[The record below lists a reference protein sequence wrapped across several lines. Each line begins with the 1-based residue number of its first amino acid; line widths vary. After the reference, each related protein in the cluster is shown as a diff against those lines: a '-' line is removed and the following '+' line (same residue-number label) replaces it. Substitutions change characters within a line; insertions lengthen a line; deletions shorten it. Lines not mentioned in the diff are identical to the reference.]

1 MQSDELLRMSQ
12 EALAHGV
19 EGTLPL
25 AENVLKIP
33 ASDYYDEQR
42 WQDEMKKVFGRL
54 PLMLAASIEL
64 PKPMDYK
71 AMEAAG
77 VPILITR
84 DTAGEVQAYVNSCA
98 HRGSQIMREG
108 CGSAKRFTCP
118 YHAWSYNHAGELTHI
133 YAPKDFGDIDKSQYG
148 LVPLKAV
155 ERAGLIWVLT
165 DPNSELDIDTFLSGY
180 DKQLQHFSFENYHF
194 FASNTVKGPN
204 WKIAYDG
211 YLDFYH
217 LPILHKETFGGE
229 ISSQAMY
236 YGWGPH
242 QRVMSPETV
251 KETLADIDEKDWTE
265 ELLLRGVWTIFPHI
279 SIASFGEGESLGV
292 LLSQLFPGEKPGESI
307 TIQMYLMA
315 KEPSEEVAEEARAQF
330 EMLKYVVEVED
341 YATGIRQQDSL
352 QTGVRDHVLFGRNEE
367 GGQNFHGWLK
377 KILDADTEQL
387 NDLFSR
393 S

>member
-1 MQSDELLRMSQ
+1 MAANDLLAMSR
-12 EALAHGV
+12 EALAHGQA
-19 EGTLPL
+19 GTLPQ
-25 AENVLKIP
+25 ADAVLKIP
-33 ASDYYDEQR
+33 ASDYYDAQR
-42 WQDEMKKVFGRL
+42 WENEMKNVFGRL

-64 PKPMDYK
+64 PNPMDYK

-77 VPILITR
+77 IPVLITR
-84 DTAGEVQAYVNSCA
+84 DAAGEVQAYVNSCA

-108 CGSAKRFTCP
+108 RGSAKRFTCP

-133 YAPKDFGDIDKSQYG
+133 YAPKDFGEIDKSQYG
-148 LVPLKAV
+148 LIPLKAI

-165 DPNSELDIDTFLSGY
+165 DPNSDVEIDHFLSGY
-180 DKQLQHFSFENYHF
+180 DEQLKHFGFENYHF
-194 FASNTVKGPN
+194 FASNEVKGPN

-236 YGWGPH
+236 YSWGPH

-251 KETLADIDEKDWTE
+251 KETLDGVDESNWTE

-292 LLSQLFPGEKPGESI
+292 LLSQLFPGDNPGESK

-315 KEPSEEVAEEARAQF
+315 KEPNEQIAEEARAQF

-341 YATGIRQQDSL
+341 YATGIRQQNSL

-377 KILDADTEQL
+377 RILDAESSKL
-387 NDLFSR
+387 NALFS
-393 S
+393 